1 MQIYLVG
8 GAVRDSL
15 LDLPVHDRDYVV
27 VGATAQQ
34 MKAQGFTQVGKSFP
48 VFLHPKTK
56 EECALARTERKT
68 GQGYTGF
75 QCDFGPEVS
84 LETDLKRR
92 DITINAI
99 AQDQNGQLID
109 PYGGQDDI
117 KAKQLRHVSPAFNED
132 PLRVLRVARFA
143 AKLAHLGFKIA
154 DETIVLMSQ
163 MASSNELQTL
173 TPERVYTEMEKALK
187 TDSPHIFFETLRR
200 IGALKVIIPELDQ
213 LFGIP
218 APAHWHPEIDTGIH
232 TLLTL
237 QRASQLTQD
246 IAVRFAALSHDLGKA
261 GTPQA
266 CWPSHH
272 GHGQRGVSI
281 IKALSERLKI
291 PNNLRDLA
299 SLSSQ
304 WHIQIHRVNR
314 LSNEQILDILD
325 QCDAWRKPERFNA
338 ILKVCEAD
346 IKGRLNHE
354 KDSYPQAKQFQSY
367 LEELGKIPVQS
378 IVREGFK
385 GKEIREQLY
394 LKRLNR
400 LNELQAREM

>member
-15 LDLPVHDRDYVV
+15 LDLPIHDRDYVI
-27 VGATAQQ
+27 VGATACQ
-34 MKAQGFTQVGKSFP
+34 MKAKGFTQVGKSFP
-48 VFLHPKTK
+48 VFLHPKTG

-92 DITINAI
+92 DLTINAM

-117 KAKQLRHVSPAFNED
+117 KAKQLRHVSPAFHED

-154 DETIVLMSQ
+154 DETMVLMSQ
-163 MASSNELQTL
+163 MASGNELHTL

-187 TDSPHIFFETLRR
+187 TESPEIFFETLRQV
-200 IGALKVIIPELDQ
+200 GALKIILPELDQ

-218 APAHWHPEIDTGIH
+218 APSHWHPEIDTGIH

-237 QRASQLTQD
+237 QQASQLTQD
-246 IAVRFAALSHDLGKA
+246 VAVRFAAVCHDLGKA
-261 GTPQA
+261 KTPQD

-272 GHGQRGVSI
+272 GHGQRGVPI
-281 IKALSERLKI
+281 IKTLSERLKV

-299 SLSSQ
+299 VLSSQ
-304 WHIQIHRVNR
+304 WHIQIHRVEQ
-314 LSNEQILDILD
+314 LSGEQILDILD
-325 QCDAWRKPERFNA
+325 QCDVWRKPERFNA

-346 IKGRLNHE
+346 IKGRLHHE
-354 KDSYPQAKQFQSY
+354 TDDYPQSKKFQRYIEALSQ
-367 LEELGKIPVQS
+367 IPIQS
-378 IVREGFK
+378 IVKAGFK

-394 LKRLNR
+394 LKRLSK
-400 LNELQAREM
+400 LEELRA